1 MLLVYWASSG
11 DSLTEQLG
19 ALRCAVCI
27 ARALGAELVLPRWKC
42 GPFWLSSKH
51 VINVA
56 PLAAL
61 VPLVSEHDAQARCT
75 ARTAS
80 HSTALAPPLMS
91 THTVRCR
98 IAAADTV
105 HCVRLGASCEAAAT
119 ADFRAYLAA
128 LGLATPALLASSATV
143 AAVDAPLRCACTR
156 PTCVCTACALRVP
169 TACALH
175 ALHVHCNHAARR
187 SSSSEIRQLLS
198 AALGGGIQ
206 LGEVRVL
213 LLPSLAAGLISAS
226 ATALPPADSHS
237 LCRALATPSVELQI
251 RGAASQPSDTPL
263 ERTLVVCLPTQPDPD
278 LVSPD
283 AVETLA
289 AAVVALVLA
298 RELQG
303 VALVTAAEVAAKEE
317 AEERVEEGGAAWQ
330 VEQLAALLSERV
342 TVPIWRPRLLL
353 GDEVAQ
359 PAEEAEAAEVVE
371 GAEEVEEAVARG
383 RLHSQLCARWL
394 CMQAGLLLVTAQQ
407 AEGWWLVRA
416 RQALGKPVDH
426 SYAYLG
432 RGAHSAATTATAATV
447 STAAASS
454 SSSSAAA
461 ASSSSA
467 AATISVA
474 RPSPSA
480 AACAAG
486 GSVLAAACA
495 GCCLTAAGDA
505 EAAGATEATEKAQAE
520 AQAEEAGKAEIE
532 EEEVEVEEAGRS
544 QVMMELMRARLAPN
558 LRAKVLAFLPPTPT
572 PPMTPHPPE
581 LPIELY
587 YRWLHRTAPLLCTLA
602 FAPSP
607 PSPPS
612 PPLLPGAPPAG
623 AAAAAAAAGRVAVII
638 EPRGEA
644 EVVWRTAQV
653 MRNVAAMLGPGWGM
667 QVFHGE
673 ANCTLLKAHF
683 SEEEQVQP

>member
-1 MLLVYWASSG
+1 MLLVYASSG

-51 VINVA
+51 VIDVA

-105 HCVRLGASCEAAAT
+105 HCVRLGPREAAAT
-119 ADFRAYLAA
+119 ADFGAYLAA
-128 LGLATPALLASSATV
+128 LGLATPALLASSQTV
-143 AAVDAPLRCACTR
+143 APVDAPLR
-156 PTCVCTACALRVP
+156 
-169 TACALH
+169 
-175 ALHVHCNHAARR
+175 
-187 SSSSEIRQLLS
+187 SSSEIRQLLG

-206 LGEVRVL
+206 LSEVRVL
-213 LLPSLAAGLISAS
+213 LLPSLAAGLISTS

-251 RGAASQPSDTPL
+251 RGAASQPGDTPL
-263 ERTLVVCLPTQPDPD
+263 ERTLVVCLAGWPGPTQPGPD

-359 PAEEAEAAEVVE
+359 PAEAAEAAEVVE

-454 SSSSAAA
+454 SSSSAA
-461 ASSSSA
+461 SSSSSSAA

-505 EAAGATEATEKAQAE
+505 EAAGATEATEEAQAE
-520 AQAEEAGKAEIE
+520 AQAEEAGKAE
-532 EEEVEVEEAGRS
+532 
-544 QVMMELMRARLAPN
+544 
-558 LRAKVLAFLPPTPT
+558 
-572 PPMTPHPPE
+572 
-581 LPIELY
+581 
-587 YRWLHRTAPLLCTLA
+587 
-602 FAPSP
+602 
-607 PSPPS
+607 
-612 PPLLPGAPPAG
+612 
-623 AAAAAAAAGRVAVII
+623 
-638 EPRGEA
+638 
-644 EVVWRTAQV
+644 
-653 MRNVAAMLGPGWGM
+653 
-667 QVFHGE
+667 
-673 ANCTLLKAHF
+673 
-683 SEEEQVQP
+683 

>member
-1 MLLVYWASSG
+1 M
-11 DSLTEQLG
+11 
-19 ALRCAVCI
+19 
-27 ARALGAELVLPRWKC
+27 
-42 GPFWLSSKH
+42 
-51 VINVA
+51 
-56 PLAAL
+56 
-61 VPLVSEHDAQARCT
+61 
-75 ARTAS
+75 
-80 HSTALAPPLMS
+80 
-91 THTVRCR
+91 
-98 IAAADTV
+98 
-105 HCVRLGASCEAAAT
+105 
-119 ADFRAYLAA
+119 
-128 LGLATPALLASSATV
+128 
-143 AAVDAPLRCACTR
+143 
-156 PTCVCTACALRVP
+156 P

-251 RGAASQPSDTPL
+251 RGAASQPGDTPL
-263 ERTLVVCLPTQPDPD
+263 ERTLVVCLAGWPGPTQPGPD

-283 AVETLA
+283 AIEALA

-359 PAEEAEAAEVVE
+359 PAEAAEAAEVVE

-454 SSSSAAA
+454 SSSSAA
-461 ASSSSA
+461 SSSSSSAA

-505 EAAGATEATEKAQAE
+505 EAAGATEATEEAQAE
-520 AQAEEAGKAEIE
+520 AQAEEAGKAE
-532 EEEVEVEEAGRS
+532 VEAEAAEAEEAGRS
-544 QVMMELMRARLAPN
+544 QVMMELMRARLAPD
-558 LRAKVLAFLPPTPT
+558 LRAKVLAFLPPTPA
-572 PPMTPHPPE
+572 PPMTPPPPE

-587 YRWLHRTAPLLCTLA
+587 YRWLHRTAPLLRTLA